1 MASVERPIVA
11 ELGRPETPEKTA
23 ARKAATSRRHRANQ
37 TLLNLVVAL
46 IGSLALV
53 LLLVTVVVRPAPA
66 PTEGVDYATVA
77 TQAQPEAAAPL
88 LSPVLPPGW
97 SANDARFGTAQQVP
111 TWYIGFLT
119 PGEQYIGLDQGIGAN
134 PTWQAALLD
143 NARETGA
150 VTYEGVEWTVYDRR
164 AAGDPGNYAYS
175 LAATHGDSTVL
186 LHGTASD
193 EEFAL
198 LATAIAAQWDTE
210 AP

>member
-1 MASVERPIVA
+1 MAAPERPVVA
-11 ELGRPETPEKTA
+11 ELGRPETSEETA

-53 LLLVTVVVRPAPA
+53 LLIVTVVVRPAPA
-66 PTEGVDYATVA
+66 PPESIDYASVA
-77 TQAQPEAAAPL
+77 SQAQPGTDEPL

-97 SANDARFGTAQQVP
+97 SANDARFQTTQQVP

-143 NARETGA
+143 DARETGS
-150 VTYEGVEWTVYDRR
+150 VSFEGVEWTVFDQRD
-164 AAGDPGNYAYS
+164 ASDPGNFAYS
-175 LAATHGDSTVL
+175 LATVHGDSTVL

-198 LATAIAAQWDTE
+198 LATAIAAQWSSE
-210 AP
+210 